1 MKVKF
6 TIPGIPIPKA
16 RPRVVKGH
24 TYTPKKTKDYE
35 TLVKDVYALTVGEY
49 LGDSAIVATIDLY
62 FPIPESYSKS
72 KKQRIAAGE
81 IKHTKRPDVDNC
93 ANGREIGKWVKK
105 AYEEARGGFPI
116 VLLIPARTDT
126 SYFHE
131 YIYGKEEIRFIRG
144 RLRFTDEGGN
154 STNSAPFPSM
164 VVIYN
169 GK

>member
-6 TIPGIPIPKA
+6 TIPGIPVPKA

-72 KKQRIAAGE
+72 KKRRIADGE

-93 ANGREIGKWVKK
+93 AK
-105 AYEEARGGFPI
+105 AILDALNEVAYKDDSQIVESRITKHYAIDGETRAEVVLEEVF
-116 VLLIPARTDT
+116 
-126 SYFHE
+126 
-131 YIYGKEEIRFIRG
+131 
-144 RLRFTDEGGN
+144 
-154 STNSAPFPSM
+154 
-164 VVIYN
+164 
-169 GK
+169 

>member
-6 TIPGIPIPKA
+6 TIPGVPVPKA
-16 RPRVVKGH
+16 RPRVVRGH

-35 TLVKDVYALTVGEY
+35 TLVKDVYKATVGEY

-93 ANGREIGKWVKK
+93 AK
-105 AYEEARGGFPI
+105 AILDALNEVAYRDDSQIVESRITKHYAVDGDVRADVILEEVF
-116 VLLIPARTDT
+116 
-126 SYFHE
+126 
-131 YIYGKEEIRFIRG
+131 
-144 RLRFTDEGGN
+144 
-154 STNSAPFPSM
+154 
-164 VVIYN
+164 
-169 GK
+169 

>member
-35 TLVKDVYALTVGEY
+35 ALVKDVYALTVGEY

-72 KKQRIAAGE
+72 KRRRIADGE

-93 ANGREIGKWVKK
+93 AKSILDALNEVAYKDDAQIVESRITKHYAINGETREEVVL
-105 AYEEARGGFPI
+105 EEVF
-116 VLLIPARTDT
+116 
-126 SYFHE
+126 
-131 YIYGKEEIRFIRG
+131 
-144 RLRFTDEGGN
+144 
-154 STNSAPFPSM
+154 
-164 VVIYN
+164 
-169 GK
+169 

>member
-6 TIPGIPIPKA
+6 TIPGIPVPKA

-35 TLVKDVYALTVGEY
+35 ALVKDVYALTVGEY

-72 KKQRIAAGE
+72 KKRRIEDGE

-93 ANGREIGKWVKK
+93 AK
-105 AYEEARGGFPI
+105 AILDALNEVAYRDDAQIVESRITKHYAVDGDVRADVILEEVF
-116 VLLIPARTDT
+116 
-126 SYFHE
+126 
-131 YIYGKEEIRFIRG
+131 
-144 RLRFTDEGGN
+144 
-154 STNSAPFPSM
+154 
-164 VVIYN
+164 
-169 GK
+169 

>member
-6 TIPGIPIPKA
+6 TIPGIPVPKA

-35 TLVKDVYALTVGEY
+35 ALVKDVYSLTVGEY

-93 ANGREIGKWVKK
+93 AK
-105 AYEEARGGFPI
+105 AILDALNEVAYKDDAQIVESHITKHYAVDGETRVDVILEEVF
-116 VLLIPARTDT
+116 
-126 SYFHE
+126 
-131 YIYGKEEIRFIRG
+131 
-144 RLRFTDEGGN
+144 
-154 STNSAPFPSM
+154 
-164 VVIYN
+164 
-169 GK
+169 

>member
-6 TIPGIPIPKA
+6 TIPGVPVPKA

-35 TLVKDVYALTVGEY
+35 ALVKDVYNLTVGEY

-72 KKQRIAAGE
+72 KKKRIADGE

-93 ANGREIGKWVKK
+93 AK
-105 AYEEARGGFPI
+105 AILDALNEVAYRDDSQIVESRITKHYAIDDETRAEVILEEVF
-116 VLLIPARTDT
+116 
-126 SYFHE
+126 
-131 YIYGKEEIRFIRG
+131 
-144 RLRFTDEGGN
+144 
-154 STNSAPFPSM
+154 
-164 VVIYN
+164 
-169 GK
+169 

>member
-6 TIPGIPIPKA
+6 TIPGIPVPKA

-35 TLVKDVYALTVGEY
+35 TLVKDVYNLTVGEY

-72 KKQRIAAGE
+72 KRKRIADGE

-93 ANGREIGKWVKK
+93 AK
-105 AYEEARGGFPI
+105 AILDALNEVAYRDDSQIVESRITKHYAVDGDVRADVILEEVF
-116 VLLIPARTDT
+116 
-126 SYFHE
+126 
-131 YIYGKEEIRFIRG
+131 
-144 RLRFTDEGGN
+144 
-154 STNSAPFPSM
+154 
-164 VVIYN
+164 
-169 GK
+169 